1 MTFEPSLFYSSS
13 NGDRWLLVPDPASG
27 RSLVRHEP
35 NRASGGS
42 VADIEIDEFF
52 LRDGQGPQHI
62 ALRGLLDAKPLSAT
76 LGEPD
81 CSITTLE
88 KLG

>member
-13 NGDRWLLVPDPASG
+13 NGDRWLLVRDQASG

-42 VADIEIDEFF
+42 AADIEIDDFF

-62 ALRGLLDAKPLSAT
+62 ALRVLLDAKPLSAT
-76 LGEPD
+76 LGEPSS
-81 CSITTLE
+81 SITTPE